1 MEVVLGQESKRLPRF
16 SSVDEK
22 TRRGKPWEQL
32 KGGRRSHAWLSS
44 SLLGHANV
52 QETQAAGFFPVNS
65 SPQNPSLP
73 LASLSVTKHICI
85 NVAQTEVLT
94 LTLEQGPPWKD
105 LQAHLLLLV
114 PGKPGHAAWGVKLVE
129 EGVGREGLGLAE
141 LWVWSIGLT
150 WRERGI

>member
-1 MEVVLGQESKRLPRF
+1 MRLIALGTLVGSCLGARKQKTFQIVQCGREDWEIKR
-16 SSVDEK
+16 
-22 TRRGKPWEQL
+22 WEQL

-44 SLLGHANV
+44 SLMGDANV

-85 NVAQTEVLT
+85 DVAQTEVLT

-114 PGKPGHAAWGVKLVE
+114 PGKPGHAAWGVKLVD
-129 EGVGREGLGLAE
+129 EGVGRL
-141 LWVWSIGLT
+141 
-150 WRERGI
+150 RPR